1 MEKNVPTMVAAAV
14 ATRPPEDTRPVLF
27 MAQDEGRFG
36 RINPPRACWAPPG
49 VRPTVVQQTVRE
61 SIYVYAAV
69 APALGQMASLILPG
83 VDTAL
88 MNVFLRHVAT
98 TFADY
103 FIVLQLDGARWHTSG
118 ALEVP
123 DNMRLIAQAPYSP
136 ELNPVEHL
144 WTYLRTQ
151 HLRNSWFDSLDAVIE
166 RVIDGIQ
173 TIASRP
179 KQLTTMTYFPHF
191 RIASLDAK

>member
-1 MEKNVPTMVAAAV
+1 MPAMVAAAL
-14 ATRPPEDTRPVLF
+14 ATRPPEDTRPVLL

-49 VRPTVVQQTVRE
+49 VRPTVVQQVVRE
-61 SIYVYAAV
+61 SVYVYAAV

-83 VDTAL
+83 ADTAA
-88 MNVFLRHVAT
+88 MNVFLRHGAT

-103 FIVLQLDGARWHTSG
+103 FILLQLDGAGWHTSS

-123 DNMRLIAQAPYSP
+123 ENMRLIWQAPYSP

-144 WTYLRTQ
+144 WTYLRTH

-166 RVIDGIQ
+166 RLINGIQ
-173 TIASRP
+173 TIAGRP
-179 KQLTTMTYFPHF
+179 EQLTTMTYFPHL
-191 RIASLDAK
+191 RIVSLDAN